1 MPVRK
6 FLSAL
11 VALALVGALAGC
23 AKKSDTATSVESS
36 TTTTS
41 ESKASTTTTS
51 SSSGSSSNGTIPD
64 LGNLG
69 NLSECLKVAG
79 TYASLFLGLL
89 SPNASD
95 SDKAQVQQQ
104 LDEIKAQVPA
114 DVQKDLQTIEDG
126 LKSSNSFSDIAKFLD
141 SDKFKS
147 ADANVQKYLDQQC
160 GSGSNN

>member
-6 FLSAL
+6 ILSAL

-36 TTTTS
+36 TTTTAS
-41 ESKASTTTTS
+41 ESRASTTTTS
-51 SSSGSSSNGTIPD
+51 SSSSSGSSSSDTIPD
-64 LGNLG
+64 LG

-89 SPNASD
+89 SPNSSD

-104 LDEIKAQVPA
+104 LDEIKAQVPS

-126 LKSSNSFSDIAKFLD
+126 LKDANSFSDVAKFLD

-147 ADANVQKYLDQQC
+147 ADANVQKYLDQKC